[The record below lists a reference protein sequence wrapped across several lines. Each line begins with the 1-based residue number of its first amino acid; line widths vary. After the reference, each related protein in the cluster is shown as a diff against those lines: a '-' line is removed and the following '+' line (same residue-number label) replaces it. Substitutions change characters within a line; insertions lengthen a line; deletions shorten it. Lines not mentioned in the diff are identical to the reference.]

1 MKKILIIMLLFLCIN
16 VKASIVVMD
25 GDSGRILYGKN
36 EDERKLIA
44 STTKI
49 MTAIVALENSNIK
62 TKLTVGEEVL
72 KVNGSMIY
80 SKPGEQYTIEDLLY
94 GLMLRSGNDAAMTI
108 AYNVFG
114 YNRFIQEMNT
124 KAMILGMTN
133 TTYENPHGLN
143 DDSYNY
149 STAKDLSKLMRYAI
163 QNEQFLKITRTNKY
177 NNWYNKNELLNEYK
191 YLISGKTG
199 YTKKSG
205 QVYVSA
211 ATKNNKTLIISTIDE
226 NNKYELHKQLYEKY
240 FDEYKKYKVLNQY
253 TFSFKE
259 KTNEKIHYY
268 IRKDF
273 DMLIKENEIND
284 LKIKVDTQNE
294 AVKIYIKDKLIHS
307 QRLYKMEYKNKVNII
322 VIFRIIMYNLR

>member
-1 MKKILIIMLLFLCIN
+1 MKKMLIIMLFLLCIKVN
-16 VKASIVVMD
+16 ASIVVMD

-124 KAMILGMTN
+124 KAMQLG
-133 TTYENPHGLN
+133 
-143 DDSYNY
+143 
-149 STAKDLSKLMRYAI
+149 
-163 QNEQFLKITRTNKY
+163 
-177 NNWYNKNELLNEYK
+177 KN
-191 YLISGKTG
+191 
-199 YTKKSG
+199 
-205 QVYVSA
+205 
-211 ATKNNKTLIISTIDE
+211 
-226 NNKYELHKQLYEKY
+226 
-240 FDEYKKYKVLNQY
+240 F
-253 TFSFKE
+253 
-259 KTNEKIHYY
+259 
-268 IRKDF
+268 
-273 DMLIKENEIND
+273 
-284 LKIKVDTQNE
+284 
-294 AVKIYIKDKLIHS
+294 
-307 QRLYKMEYKNKVNII
+307 
-322 VIFRIIMYNLR
+322 

>member
-149 STAKDLSKLMRYAI
+149 STAKDLSKLLRYAI
-163 QNEQFLKITRTNKY
+163 QNEEFLKITRTNKY

-273 DMLIKENEIND
+273 DVLIKENEIND

-322 VIFRIIMYNLR
+322 KQILSFFGL

>member
-25 GDSGRILYGKN
+25 GDSGRILFGKN

-49 MTAIVALENSNIK
+49 MTAIVTLENSNIK
-62 TKLTVGEEVL
+62 TNLIVGDEVL

-80 SKPGEQYTIEDLLY
+80 SKPGEKYTIEDLLY

-143 DDSYNY
+143 DDTYNY
-149 STAKDLSKLMRYAI
+149 STAKDLSKLMKYAI

-177 NNWYNKNELLNEYK
+177 NNWYNKNELLNNYK

-211 ATKNNKTLIISTIDE
+211 ATKNNKTLIISSIDE
-226 NNKYELHKQLYEKY
+226 NNKYELHKKLYEKY

-268 IRKDF
+268 IKKDF
-273 DMLIKENEIND
+273 DILLKESELND
-284 LKIKVDTQNE
+284 LKIKVDTQND
-294 AVKIYIKDKLIHS
+294 AIKIFIKDKLIHS
-307 QRLYKMEYKNKVNII
+307 QRLYKIEYKNKVNII
-322 VIFRIIMYNLR
+322 KQILSFFGL

>member
-49 MTAIVALENSNIK
+49 MTAIIALENSNIK
-62 TKLTVGEEVL
+62 TNLIVGDEVL

-80 SKPGEQYTIEDLLY
+80 SKPGEKYTIEDLLY

-108 AYNVFG
+108 AYNIFG

-143 DDSYNY
+143 DDTYNY
-149 STAKDLSKLMRYAI
+149 STAKDLSKLMKYAI

-177 NNWYNKNELLNEYK
+177 NNWYNKNELLNNYK

-240 FDEYKKYKVLNQY
+240 FNDYKKYKVLNQY

-273 DMLIKENEIND
+273 DMLIKENELND
-284 LKIKVDTQNE
+284 LKIKVDTQNY
-294 AVKIYIKDKLIHS
+294 AIKIFIKDKLIHS
-307 QRLYKMEYKNKVNII
+307 QRLYKIEYKNKVNII
-322 VIFRIIMYNLR
+322 KQILSFFGL

>member
-25 GDSGRILYGKN
+25 GDSGRILFGKN

-62 TKLTVGEEVL
+62 TNLIVGDEVL

-80 SKPGEQYTIEDLLY
+80 SKPGEKYTIEDLLY

-143 DDSYNY
+143 DDTYNY
-149 STAKDLSKLMRYAI
+149 STAKDLSKLMRNAI

-322 VIFRIIMYNLR
+322 KQILSFFGL

>member
-62 TKLTVGEEVL
+62 TNLIVGAEVL

-80 SKPGEQYTIEDLLY
+80 SKPGEKYTIEDLLY

-143 DDSYNY
+143 DDTYNY
-149 STAKDLSKLMRYAI
+149 STAKDLSKLMKYAI

-177 NNWYNKNELLNEYK
+177 NNWYNKNELLNNYK

-211 ATKNNKTLIISTIDE
+211 ATKNNKTLIISSIDE
-226 NNKYELHKQLYEKY
+226 NNKYELHKKLYEKY

-268 IRKDF
+268 IKKDF
-273 DMLIKENEIND
+273 DILLKESELND
-284 LKIKVDTQNE
+284 LKIKVDTQND
-294 AVKIYIKDKLIHS
+294 AIKIFIKDKLIHS
-307 QRLYKMEYKNKVNII
+307 QRLYKIEYKNKVNII
-322 VIFRIIMYNLR
+322 KQILSFFGL

>member
-62 TKLTVGEEVL
+62 TNLIVGDEVL

-80 SKPGEQYTIEDLLY
+80 SKPGEKYTIEDLLY

-143 DDSYNY
+143 DDTYNY
-149 STAKDLSKLMRYAI
+149 STAKDLSKLMKYAI

-177 NNWYNKNELLNEYK
+177 NNWYNKNELLNNYK

-211 ATKNNKTLIISTIDE
+211 ATKNNKTLIISSIDE
-226 NNKYELHKQLYEKY
+226 NNKYELHKKLYEKY

-268 IRKDF
+268 IKKDF
-273 DMLIKENEIND
+273 DILLKESELND
-284 LKIKVDTQNE
+284 LKIKVDTQNN
-294 AVKIYIKDKLIHS
+294 AIKIFIKDKLIHS
-307 QRLYKMEYKNKVNII
+307 QRLYKIEYKNKVNII
-322 VIFRIIMYNLR
+322 KQILSFFGL

>member
-62 TKLTVGEEVL
+62 TKLTIGEEVL

-163 QNEQFLKITRTNKY
+163 QNEEFLKITRTNKY

-322 VIFRIIMYNLR
+322 KQILSFFGL